1 MDKSCL
7 IGQHIINQYIEQVR
21 NTLSG
26 LNVEKIEQ
34 IVDILQ
40 EARAERRRVYIFG
53 NGGSAATASHFACD
67 LNKGAICSGQP
78 RFRAIALTDCLPL
91 LSAWANDASYE
102 DIFAQQLENHV
113 EPGDIVIGISGSGNS
128 MNVVNALRLANSR
141 GAITIAFTGFEGG
154 KVKDI
159 AHFCLTVR
167 NNSMEQVE
175 DIHLLLE
182 HAITTCLRVMSM
194 RPTHVHMRSSALISN
209 RVAAD
214 RDASLVES

>member
-21 NTLSG
+21 NTLSR
-26 LNVEKIEQ
+26 LDVEKIERL
-34 IVDILQ
+34 VYVLQ
-40 EARAERRRVYIFG
+40 EARAERRRVFIFG
-53 NGGSAATASHFACD
+53 NGGSAATASHLACD

-78 RFRAIALTDCLPL
+78 RFRAVALTDCLPL

-141 GAITIAFTGFEGG
+141 GATTIAFTGFNGG

-159 AHFCLTVR
+159 AHLCLIVP
-167 NNSMEQVE
+167 NHCMEQVE

-182 HAITTCLRVMSM
+182 HAITTCLRVMSV
-194 RPTHVHMRSSALISN
+194 RSTHVHIRTSALISN